1 MSNFKNF
8 LNNFLNNNGVLK
20 LIAFL
25 IAFIFWFIVVGIESP
40 EIEKEYRNIPVTVS
54 LAGTVADENNLMLT
68 KTINVSVNVTLKG
81 ERSAI
86 ANFSREDIRA
96 YVDFSAVTV
105 AGTYNLP
112 VIIDY
117 DNSALT
123 IVKTSLSEISNVT
136 IDNKVSQSVDINVIT
151 NGSVAD
157 GYILDSVNTYPTSLL
172 VTGPESIVST
182 IVSSSVS
189 LDISGINNTAVKN
202 LPFTLFDSNGNTV
215 SSPFLSFDTDK
226 IMVTANVYKTK
237 EVSLSYEV
245 YNSSGGN
252 DASFITKIISPQT
265 ILISG
270 TEEALSRINSVDLG
284 SVDAANLADSGFAE
298 DIKFTLPNGIKTVDG
313 TTEANV
319 SVYYDNIET
328 REYKVSISADNII
341 APDGRT
347 VTTKTKSI
355 TVKIRGRASAL
366 DTLTLE
372 EINPVID
379 VSDQT
384 VKGSI
389 SVAVRFD
396 LPENLQIGVKGEY
409 KISVTIK

>member
-1 MSNFKNF
+1 MSKFKTF
-8 LNNFLNNNGVLK
+8 FNNFFNNNGVLK
-20 LIAFL
+20 IIAFL

-40 EIEKEYRNIPVTVS
+40 EIEKEYRNIPVAVS
-54 LAGTVADENNLMLT
+54 LAGTNAEESNLMLT
-68 KTINVSVNVTLKG
+68 KTINVSINVTLKG

-86 ANFSREDIRA
+86 ANFKREDIRA

-112 VIIDY
+112 VIVDY

-136 IDNKVSQSVDINVIT
+136 VDNKISKSIDIGVLT

-172 VTGPESIVST
+172 ITGPESIVST

-202 LPFTLFDSNGNTV
+202 LPFTLYDSNGNTV
-215 SSPFLSFDTDK
+215 TSPFLDFDTDK
-226 IMVTANVYKTK
+226 VMVTANVYKTK
-237 EVSLSYEV
+237 EVPLNYEIV
-245 YNSSGGN
+245 NSSGGN
-252 DASFITKIISPQT
+252 DASFITKIVSPQT
-265 ILISG
+265 LLISG
-270 TEEALSRINSVDLG
+270 TEEALSRINSIDLG
-284 SVDAANLADSGFAE
+284 RVDVATLADSGFSE
-298 DIKFTLPNGIKTVDG
+298 DIKLTLPNGIKAVDG

-319 SVYYDNIET
+319 SVYYDEVET
-328 REYKVSISADNII
+328 REYKVSISSENII

-366 DTLTLE
+366 ASLTLE
-372 EINPVID
+372 EINPIID

-389 SVAVRFD
+389 SAAVRFD
-396 LPENLQIGVKGEY
+396 LPENLQLGVKGEY